1 MNHRVA
7 VFAAIGMMGWV
18 FYWFDNAGNVLLRR
32 TLVGRHRHRVK
43 PYSKSRTFPELKVK
57 HKSIY
62 SLRRASHQIPK
73 NQGFGEML

>member
-32 TLVGRHRHRVK
+32 TLVWVD
-43 PYSKSRTFPELKVK
+43 TDIELNLTRNRE
-57 HKSIY
+57 HF
-62 SLRRASHQIPK
+62 L
-73 NQGFGEML
+73 N